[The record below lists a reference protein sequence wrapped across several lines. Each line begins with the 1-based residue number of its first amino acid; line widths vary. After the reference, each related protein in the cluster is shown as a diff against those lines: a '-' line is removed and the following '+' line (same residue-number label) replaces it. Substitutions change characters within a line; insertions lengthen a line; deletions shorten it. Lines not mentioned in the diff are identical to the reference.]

1 MERKGGLFTKKG
13 GRVSEMNRE
22 ELKKILPH
30 REPMLLVDEA
40 YVTEDGK
47 AEGKYTVRG
56 DEFFLQGHFPEN
68 PVVPGVILC
77 EIMAQCC
84 CVLLQERMKAASSH
98 VSSENVFDT
107 GRAPLE
113 KESEA
118 KSITP
123 YYTGLEHVKFRNP
136 VKPGDTLMIQCEIER
151 VKEPFYF
158 AKGQA
163 TVNGKR
169 CVSANFSFALIQE

>member
-1 MERKGGLFTKKG
+1 
-13 GRVSEMNRE
+13 MNRD

-47 AEGKYTVRG
+47 AEGYYTVRG
-56 DEFFLQGHFPEN
+56 DEYFLQGHFPGN

-84 CVLLQERMKAASSH
+84 CVLLQERMKSQSGDEAVASAEPSA
-98 VSSENVFDT
+98 V
-107 GRAPLE
+107 
-113 KESEA
+113 
-118 KSITP
+118 ITP
-123 YYTGLEHVKFRNP
+123 YYTGLNNVKFRSP
-136 VKPGDTLMIQCEIER
+136 VKPGDVLKIECEIDR

-158 AKGQA
+158 AKGKGS
-163 TVNGKR
+163 VDGKR
-169 CVSANFSFALIQE
+169 CISADFSFALIQG